1 MHSLKVLQLSVSTSA
16 YSRYYVARN
25 ITEHL
30 VKENK
35 YNRAAT
41 QKALVKDLSSWGSQW
56 NNIVCVS
63 RVYKNN
69 DQDIMYMS
77 LPLTNWYY

>member
-1 MHSLKVLQLSVSTSA
+1 MSTSA
-16 YSRYYVARN
+16 YSRYYLARN

-41 QKALVKDLSSWGSQW
+41 QKALGERSVILGIS
-56 NNIVCVS
+56 
-63 RVYKNN
+63 
-69 DQDIMYMS
+69 ME
-77 LPLTNWYY
+77 